1 MIRNQSAYY
10 KVVPCN
16 RTAGKSDVEK
26 ENYKILEDR
35 NDLNG
40 DVGKEW
46 LALYSVKYENG
57 TPILAD
63 SLKFKTGK
71 GAPEGYSEG
80 IHAFDEGS
88 AFNLT
93 HKPFCYK
100 DPYDGTYVYFK
111 TDTVSVKEQTAAGSL
126 FSGGSLAIGAVA
138 GLLVGCGATFLI
150 TIIAGKKKKKETA

>member
-1 MIRNQSAYY
+1 
-10 KVVPCN
+10 
-16 RTAGKSDVEK
+16 
-26 ENYKILEDR
+26 
-35 NDLNG
+35 
-40 DVGKEW
+40 
-46 LALYSVKYENG
+46 
-57 TPILAD
+57 
-63 SLKFKTGK
+63 GK

-80 IHAFDEGS
+80 IHAFSQGS

-138 GLLVGCGATFLI
+138 GLLVGGAVVLLLSFSVRKRREVRSI
-150 TIIAGKKKKKETA
+150 